1 MSDTINAISK
11 NMSQDIQSLNTISQ
25 NVANISTPSYK
36 AQRISPSFN
45 QTLQKLEFNP
55 VMDLRE
61 GPIVQTGRELDIA
74 ITGKGFFRIEQ
85 DNQIILARSG
95 SFKVDSQGRLVT
107 DFGGLVMSDTGPIYL
122 NQGKVKIYS
131 NGDIWQS
138 DQQIGKLNI
147 VNVMDVSQ
155 LRSTAGGYLYKGELV
170 EETGSLLQGALE
182 QSNVNAADETIKLM
196 ELSRHIESIQRAIS
210 TYDKVLDIGINQIG
224 DK

>member
-36 AQRISPSFN
+36 AQRITPSFN
-45 QTLQKLEFNP
+45 QALQKLEFNP

-74 ITGKGFFRIEQ
+74 ITGKGFFRVEQ

-147 VNVMDVSQ
+147 VNVMDISQ
-155 LRSTAGGYLYKGELV
+155 LRSTVGGYLYKGELS
-170 EETGSLLQGALE
+170 EGTGSLMQGALE